1 MFRLRNDLYC
11 VEWGVKLYTHSLTY
25 LRHVP
30 IALLEKGF
38 CQFQTFGHEGD
49 YEVLDQNQFV

>member
-1 MFRLRNDLYC
+1 MPTATLRKWNIMFRRLPH
-11 VEWGVKLYTHSLTY
+11 GVTVD

-38 CQFQTFGHEGD
+38 WQFQTFGHEGD